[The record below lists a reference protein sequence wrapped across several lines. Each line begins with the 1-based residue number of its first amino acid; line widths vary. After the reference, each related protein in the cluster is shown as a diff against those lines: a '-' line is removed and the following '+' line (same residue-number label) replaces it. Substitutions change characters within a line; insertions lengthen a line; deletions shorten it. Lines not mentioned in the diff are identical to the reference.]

1 MNEALKCNAEP
12 LVIDHFPQVSL
23 TFELC
28 VPPAP
33 SAPSFIHFSELT
45 TTSVNVSWGEPTF
58 PNGIIEGYR
67 LVYEPCSPV
76 EGETF
81 NTCSLQVPLDLLA
94 AVQSH
99 EPIPQILS
107 VCPVSSVA
115 CADCVQS
122 SSPTGVSKTVM
133 VDVKGGAPL
142 WLKLRD
148 LVEGVTYNFH
158 IRAKTFIYGPKVEA
172 NITTGPG
179 EGGSSAAWLS
189 PCSLT

>member
-12 LVIDHFPQVSL
+12 LVIDHFPQFFL

-45 TTSVNVSWGEPTF
+45 TTSVNVSWGEPNF

-81 NTCSLQVPLDLLA
+81 NTCSIQVPLDLLA

-99 EPIPQILS
+99 EPIP
-107 VCPVSSVA
+107 
-115 CADCVQS
+115 
-122 SSPTGVSKTVM
+122 
-133 VDVKGGAPL
+133 
-142 WLKLRD
+142 
-148 LVEGVTYNFH
+148 
-158 IRAKTFIYGPKVEA
+158 
-172 NITTGPG
+172 
-179 EGGSSAAWLS
+179 
-189 PCSLT
+189 